1 MSELC
6 PIKKALISVSDKT
19 GLSELCTALSSA
31 GVELYSTR
39 GTAKYLEEAGLK
51 VTAVESLTQFPE
63 MMEGRVKTLHP
74 RIFGG
79 VLARREMASDM
90 EEAKTHEVPLFDLVV
105 VNLYPFHEYLEA
117 DDAKQ
122 ASYVDIGG
130 PSLIRAASKN
140 FRSVTILSDPSE
152 YPGFLTEFHSQQGGT
167 RLEYRKGCAARS
179 FGRTS
184 AYDSL
189 IAGTWK
195 EQKTLPATLSLLPQQ
210 ELRYGE
216 NPHQKA
222 VWCGQPNWKLLQGKE
237 LSYNN
242 LLDLE
247 AAWRIAAE
255 HNLPTVAIVKHN
267 NPCGVASG
275 HNKIEQIFNKALEC
289 DPKSAFGGIIASTH
303 PINKAAAEGMTEF
316 FAEAVLAPSFEP
328 DALEVFSK
336 KKNLRVLEWGKPSAP
351 QVDVR
356 PALGGWLLQESDP
369 VGLSEETEW
378 RTVTEQEVPDEVMA
392 DLRFAWLVC
401 KHVRSNAIVLARSL
415 STLGIGAGQ
424 MSRVDAVELALKK
437 CEGPTEGAVLASD
450 AFFPF
455 RDNIDLLRGRGIG
468 AVVQPGGSK
477 RDAEVIEAC
486 NELGIAMVFTGRRH
500 FRH

>member
-1 MSELC
+1 
-6 PIKKALISVSDKT
+6 
-19 GLSELCTALSSA
+19 
-31 GVELYSTR
+31 
-39 GTAKYLEEAGLK
+39 
-51 VTAVESLTQFPE
+51 
-63 MMEGRVKTLHP
+63 KTLHP

-90 EEAKTHEVPLFDLVV
+90 DEAKTHDVPLFDLVV

-152 YPGFLTEFHSQQGGT
+152 YPGFLSEFHGQRGST
-167 RLEYRKGCAARS
+167 RLAYRKACAARS

-189 IAGTWK
+189 IASTWQ
-195 EQKTLPATLSLLPQQ
+195 ETDSLPATVSLLPQND
-210 ELRYGE
+210 LRYGE

-222 VWCGQPNWKLLQGKE
+222 VWCGHAKWKLIQGKE

-242 LLDLE
+242 LLDIE

-255 HNLPTVAIVKHN
+255 HTLPTVSIVKHN

-275 HNKIEQIFNKALEC
+275 PHGIEEIFTRALEC

-303 PINKAAAEGMTEF
+303 PINRAAAEGMTEF
-316 FAEAVLAPSFEP
+316 FAEAVLAPAFDPE
-328 DALEVFSK
+328 ALEIFSK
-336 KKNLRVLEWGKPSAP
+336 KKNLRVLEWAKPSAP
-351 QVDVR
+351 RVDIR
-356 PALGGWLLQESDP
+356 SALGGWLLQESDP
-369 VGLSEETEW
+369 SGLAEENEW
-378 RTVTEQEVPDEVMA
+378 QTVTDEQVADDVMA

-401 KHVRSNAIVLARSL
+401 KHVRSNAIVLARKL
-415 STLGIGAGQ
+415 ATLGIGAGQ
-424 MSRVDAVELALKK
+424 MSRVDAVDLALRK

-455 RDNIDLLRGRGIG
+455 RDNIDLLRGRGIR
-468 AVVQPGGSK
+468 AIVQPGGSK
-477 RDAEVIEAC
+477 RDGEVIEAC